1 MQPEAAPADPMA
13 GDASE
18 IENENSFPHF
28 LTETEALAA
37 EDPMA
42 APEETAVLPETEET
56 APVAEE
62 APAASEN
69 GEDVLAEAQIKD
81 THCRHM
87 PLDSTFKS
95 WPKPRS
101 RISTA
106 PFC

>member
-1 MQPEAAPADPMA
+1 MQPEAVPADPMA

-69 GEDVLAEAQIKD
+69 GRGCAGRSPDQGYQ
-81 THCRHM
+81 RH
-87 PLDSTFKS
+87 
-95 WPKPRS
+95 RS
-101 RISTA
+101 A
-106 PFC
+106 DP